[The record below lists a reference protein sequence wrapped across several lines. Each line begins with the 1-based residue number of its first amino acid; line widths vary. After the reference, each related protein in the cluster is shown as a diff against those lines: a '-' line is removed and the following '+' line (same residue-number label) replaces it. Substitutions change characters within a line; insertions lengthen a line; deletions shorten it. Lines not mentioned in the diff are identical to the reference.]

1 MKYLRKIILPILLAA
16 TLLLAVRG
24 LLLCHMRL
32 PDNAALPGLGPGG
45 HVLVCL
51 TYYGLRLPGEPLW
64 GYHRW
69 GYAEPEVMDNV
80 VFAPSATAGK
90 PPEVPLMAGTCR
102 AVPGD
107 TVWID
112 PVRRLVLPARTSPD
126 AQPIVVPGKGRSVHV
141 TPHNARLLAW
151 LLQTYEHSRVTLTR
165 EGGLQMA
172 GSRLKRVRTSQN
184 YYWIETQPDT
194 FRLVPHCELVGKIV
208 SQF

>member
-16 TLLLAVRG
+16 ILLLAVRG

-32 PDNAALPGLGPGG
+32 PDNAALPGLEPGG

-90 PPEVPLMAGTCR
+90 PPEVPFMAGTCR

-107 TVWID
+107 TVWFA

>member
-1 MKYLRKIILPILLAA
+1 MKFLRKIILPILLAA
-16 TLLLAVRG
+16 ILLLAVRG

-32 PDNAALPGLGPGG
+32 PDNAALPGLEPGG

-90 PPEVPLMAGTCR
+90 PPEVPFMAGTCR

-184 YYWIETQPDT
+184 YYWIETQPDS

-208 SQF
+208 AQF

>member
-1 MKYLRKIILPILLAA
+1 MKQVLS
-16 TLLLAVRG
+16 LLLM
-24 LLLCHMRL
+24 LLTGALLTFSCDGIVL
-32 PDNAALPGLGPGG
+32 DEDEEPTAAGENNQKDEQ
-45 HVLVCL
+45 
-51 TYYGLRLPGEPLW
+51 YYQTVERMSVTEAMEWL
-64 GYHRW
+64 
-69 GYAEPEVMDNV
+69 
-80 VFAPSATAGK
+80 
-90 PPEVPLMAGTCR
+90 
-102 AVPGD
+102 GD

-126 AQPIVVPGKGRSVHV
+126 ARPIVVPGKGRSVLV

-172 GSRLKRVRTSQN
+172 GSRITRVKTSQN
-184 YYWIETQPDT
+184 YYWIETQPDS

>member
-16 TLLLAVRG
+16 ILLLAVRG

-32 PDNAALPGLGPGG
+32 PDNAALPGLEPGG

-69 GYAEPEVMDNV
+69 GYAESEVMDNV

-90 PPEVPLMAGTCR
+90 LPEVPFMAGTCR

-141 TPHNARLLAW
+141 TQHNARLLAW

-184 YYWIETQPDT
+184 YYWIETQPDS

-208 SQF
+208 AQF

>member
-1 MKYLRKIILPILLAA
+1 
-16 TLLLAVRG
+16 
-24 LLLCHMRL
+24 
-32 PDNAALPGLGPGG
+32 
-45 HVLVCL
+45 
-51 TYYGLRLPGEPLW
+51 
-64 GYHRW
+64 
-69 GYAEPEVMDNV
+69 
-80 VFAPSATAGK
+80 
-90 PPEVPLMAGTCR
+90 MAGTCR

-172 GSRLKRVRTSQN
+172 GSRITRVKTSQN
-184 YYWIETQPDT
+184 YYWIETQPDS